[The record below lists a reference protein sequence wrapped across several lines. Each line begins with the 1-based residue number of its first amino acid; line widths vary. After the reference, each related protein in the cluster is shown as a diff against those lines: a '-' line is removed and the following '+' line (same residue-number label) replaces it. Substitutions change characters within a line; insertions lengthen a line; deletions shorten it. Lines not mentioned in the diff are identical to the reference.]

1 MSSEAA
7 MNPTGGAEPRR
18 VMKRCPLAL
27 ILVQLVASTVE
38 RESFPAKAR

>member
-27 ILVQLVASTVE
+27 VPVQLVVSTVE
-38 RESFPAKAR
+38 RESFLAKAR